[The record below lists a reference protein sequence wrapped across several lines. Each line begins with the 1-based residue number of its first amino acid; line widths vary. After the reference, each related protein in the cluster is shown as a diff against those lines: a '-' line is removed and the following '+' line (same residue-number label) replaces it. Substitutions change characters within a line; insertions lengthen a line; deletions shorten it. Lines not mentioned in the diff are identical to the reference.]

1 MMIEV
6 AAAIIHNEEGKLLI
20 ARRKPGKAQAG
31 LWEFPGGKL
40 EEGEDARQ
48 CLRRELMEEL
58 NISIRPYEAFGS
70 HEHDYGSLRI
80 RLIAW
85 KAEYTGGE
93 LRMSDHDACSW
104 VERHELAEYDFAPAD
119 LPFVERLMRDK
130 MNS

>member
-1 MMIEV
+1 MIEV
-6 AAAIIHNEEGKLLI
+6 AAAIIHNKEGKLLI
-20 ARRKPGKAQAG
+20 ARRKPGKTQAG

-40 EEGEDARQ
+40 EPGEDADR

-70 HEHDYGSLRI
+70 HEHDYGSIQI

-93 LRMSDHDACSW
+93 LRMSDHDAWSW
-104 VERHELAEYDFAPAD
+104 VEKHKLAEYDFAPAD
-119 LPFVERLMRDK
+119 LPFVKRLMQETR
-130 MNS
+130 SS